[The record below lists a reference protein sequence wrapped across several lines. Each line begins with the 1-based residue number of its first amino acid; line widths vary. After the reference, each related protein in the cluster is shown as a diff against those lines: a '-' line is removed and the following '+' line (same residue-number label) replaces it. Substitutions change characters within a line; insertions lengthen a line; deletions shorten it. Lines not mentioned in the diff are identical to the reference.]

1 LRRHDSAGRLPL
13 AAAYHAAMCQII
25 ATAWVLTLYLFAAAL
40 DERPEMMLVGL
51 APLSLVA
58 AETVWHLL
66 GDFVSEKT

>member
-1 LRRHDSAGRLPL
+1 
-13 AAAYHAAMCQII
+13 MCQII
-25 ATAWVLTLYLFAAAL
+25 ATAWVLTLYLLAAAL

-51 APLSLVA
+51 SPLSLVA